1 MEKLAAI
8 FEEAD
13 EIFHYED
20 GESPSRRAY
29 DYLSKHDVV
38 KRYDETAM
46 QIAVKHLICRAWEGG
61 RKGVDPE
68 RAERV
73 SAVLDELIEAVDAM
87 LPGQATDDE

>member
-1 MEKLAAI
+1 MEKLATI

-61 RKGVDPE
+61 SQGVDQE
-68 RAERV
+68 KADRV
-73 SAVLDELIEAVDAM
+73 NAAIDELIEAVDAV
-87 LPGQATDDE
+87 LPEQVVDDE